1 MPLKTRPF
9 DAARYL
15 KTDSARAIF
24 MTEAL
29 ETNDPAFIAHTLDI
43 VARSREP
50 HPDGEDGFDLVAKDV
65 QPVPASD
72 IHLDRLLVTIRQL
85 GLTLTAKPA

>member
-1 MPLKTRPF
+1 MSLKTRPF

-29 ETNDPAFIAHTLDI
+29 ETNDPAFIAHALDV
-43 VARSREP
+43 VARSRGPQPNAE
-50 HPDGEDGFDLVAKDV
+50 GGFDGGVEGLRPEHVPDV
-65 QPVPASD
+65 G
-72 IHLDRLLVTIRQL
+72 LDRLLVTIREL
-85 GLTLTAKPA
+85 GLTLTTKSA